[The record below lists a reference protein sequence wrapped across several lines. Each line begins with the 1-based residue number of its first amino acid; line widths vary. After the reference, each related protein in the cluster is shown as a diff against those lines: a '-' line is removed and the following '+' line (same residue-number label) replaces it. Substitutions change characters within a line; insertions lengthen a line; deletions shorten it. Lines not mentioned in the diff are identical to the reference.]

1 MFNDLEA
8 IREGFQGK
16 GEGKIFGQPPV
27 GPNEYKLG
35 EGLWVQDFFE
45 NTICLSLGFAPR
57 FLDNFIKLFENGV
70 VNRSNPGGTDDR
82 PARN

>member
-16 GEGKIFGQPPV
+16 GEGKIFGQSPV

-45 NTICLSLGFAPR
+45 NTIGLSLGFPPR
-57 FLDNFIKLFENGV
+57 FFDNFIKFFEYGV
-70 VNRSNPGGTDDR
+70 VNRSNLGGTNDR
-82 PARN
+82 PARH